1 MAVSG
6 PTAVVGAP
14 GAEAAYVFIRSGT
27 TWSQRAKL
35 TAAAAEFGD
44 WVALCG
50 PTAVVGAPGKNADTG
65 AAYVFVKG

>member
-1 MAVSG
+1 M
-6 PTAVVGAP
+6 GAP

-44 WVALCG
+44 SVALCG